1 MRVRLASCLAFI
13 AACSA
18 SAEPVRAYL
27 MLTTATAPL
36 GNVTELQI
44 INTSSEEL
52 RFTGD
57 LFNHRGEALGTAG
70 ASLSDA
76 PLAPGARLA
85 LTSAALETRFAAE
98 PWTQPAMLE
107 VRADVEDASF
117 AAMVRLRSAPSG
129 WTTNVNCVAEGAV
142 HSVEGIDQLDSTFI
156 RFINTTEERVA
167 DIRGTLRDADGDVI
181 GTANRRLLASL
192 QPKAG
197 AWLSATRLARIV
209 GSQWSGQASLYVS
222 HHPGLKLMNLNLIGN
237 ETFENFSCLDQTPN
251 MRGMEATAR
260 YSVTFT
266 AQWNAADHGTVPGGA
281 HFTTLAGAGV
291 NADADLWVPGE
302 LASRG
307 LENLAELGQTSTFLT
322 EIAAKTEAGDAGES
336 ITSSG
341 TGATGTSVFELTVSR
356 NLPNFTFGSMV
367 APSPDWFVGLSEF
380 PLLDS
385 GGRWIDDTGDM
396 GLPAWDAGTETGNQ
410 FSLNG
415 TATNPPEPIRLLTE
429 TVGGTVEF
437 ERGTV
442 GGSYLATIRFR
453 RIP

>member
-1 MRVRLASCLAFI
+1 MRAWLASCLAI
-13 AACSA
+13 VTAGLS

-36 GNVTELQI
+36 GSVTELQI
-44 INTSSEEL
+44 INTSNVAL

-57 LFNHRGEALGTAG
+57 LFNHSGEALGTAG

-85 LTSAALETRFAAE
+85 LTSSALETRFATDA
-98 PWTQPAMLE
+98 WTQPAMLE
-107 VRADVEDASF
+107 INADVENASF
-117 AAMVRLRSAPSG
+117 AAMVRLTSAPNR
-129 WTTNVNCVAEGAV
+129 WTTNLNCVAESAI
-142 HSVEGIDQLDSTFI
+142 HSVEGIDQLDDTYI
-156 RFINTTEERVA
+156 RFINTTDERIA
-167 DIRGTLRDADGDVI
+167 NIRGTLRDADGDVI
-181 GTANRRLLASL
+181 GTANRRLMASL
-192 QPKAG
+192 QAKAG
-197 AWLSATRLARIV
+197 TWLSAARLARIV
-209 GSQWSGQASLYVS
+209 GQSWNGQASLYVS
-222 HHPGLKLMNLNLIGN
+222 HHPGLKLMNLNVIGN
-237 ETFENFSCLDQTPN
+237 ETFENFSCLDLAPN

-281 HFTTLAGAGV
+281 HFTTLAGAAV

-302 LASRG
+302 LASSG
-307 LENLAELGQTSTFLT
+307 LENLAELGQTSTFLA

-356 NLPNFTFGSMV
+356 DLPNFTFGSMV

-385 GGRWIDDTGDM
+385 EGRWIEDTGDM

-410 FSLNG
+410 FSLSG
-415 TATNPPEPIRLLTE
+415 TATNPAQPITLLTE

-437 ERGTV
+437 NRGTI
-442 GGSYLATIRFR
+442 GGTYLATIRFR

>member
-1 MRVRLASCLAFI
+1 MRARLASCLAFI

-85 LTSAALETRFAAE
+85 LTSAALETRFATE
-98 PWTQPAMLE
+98 PWTHPAMLE
-107 VRADVEDASF
+107 IHADVENASF
-117 AAMVRLRSAPSG
+117 VAMVRLRSAPNG
-129 WTTNVNCVAEGAV
+129 LTTNLNCVAEGAV
-142 HSVEGIDQLDSTFI
+142 HSVEGIDQLDSTYI
-156 RFINTTEERVA
+156 RFINTTDERMT

-181 GTANRRLLASL
+181 GTGNRRLLASL
-192 QPKAG
+192 RSKAG
-197 AWLSATRLARIV
+197 AWLSAARLAQIV
-209 GSQWSGQASLYVS
+209 GSRWNGQASLYVS
-222 HHPGLKLMNLNLIGN
+222 HHPGLKLMNLNVIGN
-237 ETFENFSCLDQTPN
+237 ETFANFSCLDRAPN

-266 AQWNAADHGTVPGGA
+266 ARWNAADHGEVPGGA
-281 HFTTLAGAGV
+281 HFTTLAGAAV

-307 LENLAELGQTSTFLT
+307 LENLAELGQTATFLA
-322 EIAAKTEAGDAGES
+322 EIATKTAAGDAGES

-356 NLPNFTFGSMV
+356 DLPNFTFGSMI

-380 PLLDS
+380 PLL
-385 GGRWIDDTGDM
+385 GGEGRWIEDTGDM
-396 GLPAWDAGTETGNQ
+396 GLPAWDAGTETGTE
-410 FSLNG
+410 FSLSG
-415 TATNPPEPIRLLTE
+415 TATNPPQPIRLLTE

-437 ERGTV
+437 DDGTID
-442 GGSYLATIRFR
+442 GSYLATIRFR